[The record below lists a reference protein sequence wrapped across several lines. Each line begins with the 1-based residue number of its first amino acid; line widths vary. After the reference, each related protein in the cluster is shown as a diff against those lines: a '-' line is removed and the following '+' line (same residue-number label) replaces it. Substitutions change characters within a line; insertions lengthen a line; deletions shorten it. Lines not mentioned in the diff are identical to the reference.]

1 MIFNLKKEKKHF
13 YIEEG
18 QGHPLVL
25 LHGLMGG
32 LSNFDAL
39 LNFFPQKGYRV
50 IVPSLPLYS
59 LPLIRTN
66 ISNLSK
72 YVIQFLKDKNI
83 HKSTLIGNSLGGHL
97 TLDIAIKMPELVHS
111 LVLTGSSGL
120 YERAFGD
127 SFPKRGSY
135 EYIKKKSQ
143 EVFYEPKIAT
153 KEIVDEV
160 YQIVNDRVK
169 AIKTLYIARSAIKH
183 NMASELPSIEQPV
196 CLIWGKQDHVTPAEV
211 AEEFHRLLPHS
222 ELHWIDQCGHAPMME
237 HPEQF
242 IRILENWIS
251 QFDLNHGHPNG

>member
-1 MIFNLKKEKKHF
+1 MIFNLKRGKKHF

-39 LNFFPQKGYRV
+39 LDFFPQKGYRV
-50 IVPSLPLYS
+50 IVPSLPIYD
-59 LPLIRTN
+59 LPLLRTN

-72 YVIQFLKDKNI
+72 YVIQFLKDKEI
-83 HKSTLIGNSLGGHL
+83 YKATLIGNSLGGHL
-97 TLDIAIKMPELVHS
+97 TLDIAKKTLELVHS
-111 LVLTGSSGL
+111 FVLTGSSGL

-135 EYIKKKSQ
+135 EYVKKKSQ
-143 EVFYEPKIAT
+143 EVFYNPKIAT
-153 KEIVDEV
+153 KELVDEV

-169 AIKTLYIARSAIKH
+169 AIRTLYIAKSAIKH
-183 NMASELPSIEQPV
+183 NMAKDLPLIQQPA
-196 CLIWGKQDHVTPAEV
+196 CLIWGKQDNVTPPEV

-237 HPEQF
+237 HPETF
-242 IRILENWIS
+242 ITILEKWIS
-251 QFDLNHGHPNG
+251 KFHLNHGHSNS